1 MKKSGKTDK
10 KNHGS
15 HSSILDGVIIIDRRN
30 IYEEWEK

>member
-1 MKKSGKTDK
+1 MKKSGKTVK

-15 HSSILDGVIIIDRRN
+15 HSSILDGVIIIDRRK